1 MNIEVI
7 GISRDLG
14 PSQNKFKETVGA
26 KNIFFSDVEGAV
38 ATAYG
43 ALDPARRS
51 TRRYYFL
58 LGENGNILWKDV
70 SNRLIPPEQLFEL
83 LATASKSN

>member
-14 PSQNKFKETVGA
+14 PSQNKFKELVGA
-26 KNIFFSDVEGAV
+26 KNTFFSDVEGTV

-58 LGENGNILWKDV
+58 LDENGNLIWK
-70 SNRLIPPEQLFEL
+70 NITGGIIPLEKLFED
-83 LATASKSN
+83 LAAATKSN

>member
-14 PSQNKFKETVGA
+14 PSQNKFKELVGA
-26 KNIFFSDVEGAV
+26 KNTFFSDVEGTV

-43 ALDPARRS
+43 SLDPQRRS

-58 LGENGNILWKDV
+58 LDENGVLLWKDV
-70 SNRLIPPEQLFEL
+70 TNRLIPPEQLFEL
-83 LATASKSN
+83 LATATKSN

>member
-1 MNIEVI
+1 MNVEVI

-14 PSQNKFKETVGA
+14 PSQNKFKELVGA
-26 KNIFFSDVEGAV
+26 KNTFFSDVEGTV

-43 ALDPARRS
+43 ALDPQRRS

-58 LGENGNILWKDV
+58 LDENGVLIWKNV
-70 SNRLIPPEQLFEL
+70 GGGLIPPEKLFED
-83 LATASKSN
+83 LAAATKSN